1 MVYKW
6 QILLYKRTCEAME
19 FATCT
24 VNLCLA
30 ECFEF
35 DILFSSFLAS
45 FLYLNH
51 CVYYVKETIVV

>member
-1 MVYKW
+1 
-6 QILLYKRTCEAME
+6 ME
-19 FATCT
+19 FAKCT

-35 DILFSSFLAS
+35 DILFRSFLAS

-51 CVYYVKETIVV
+51 CVYYVKATIVV